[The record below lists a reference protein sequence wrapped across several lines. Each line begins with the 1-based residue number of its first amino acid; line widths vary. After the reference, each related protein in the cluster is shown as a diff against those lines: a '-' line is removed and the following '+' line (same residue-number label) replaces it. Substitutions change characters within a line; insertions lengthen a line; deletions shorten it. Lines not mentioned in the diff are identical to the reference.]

1 MYNHFSSVTKSLE
14 KKKIIIHRFNHSNPE
29 VRMQKEKKTN
39 KTAVRARGG
48 SLSFTQCG
56 KEFARLALRA
66 HRSSK
71 DQFDEV
77 VNNFFYRRWNKSI
90 IITTE
95 ICSPNEKTNR
105 SVSASAFLS
114 INNRSLRFEKY
125 IYMLYLYPI
134 YNLSIY
140 RNLYTCVETPHVVSS
155 IIHSI

>member
-77 VNNFFYRRWNKSI
+77 VNNFFLSEMEQKYYNYDGNLLTERKNK
-90 IITTE
+90 
-95 ICSPNEKTNR
+95 PLR
-105 SVSASAFLS
+105 LGLRVL
-114 INNRSLRFEKY
+114 IN
-125 IYMLYLYPI
+125 
-134 YNLSIY
+134 
-140 RNLYTCVETPHVVSS
+140 
-155 IIHSI
+155 